1 MECTG
6 KQVQGQVGP
15 VEEAE
20 LDGEAIE
27 AKGSEPS
34 RSTSTQPSAEVDD
47 GPPGVVDD
55 SDSDDDRPSRW
66 DGARSESAANS

>member
-1 MECTG
+1 MR
-6 KQVQGQVGP
+6 P

-20 LDGEAIE
+20 LNGGAIE

-47 GPPGVVDD
+47 GPGVVDD

-66 DGARSESAANS
+66 DAMGLRVGCQLLMMTSQT